1 MRCGKPTMVFAAG
14 LLWAFGLT
22 GDAFS
27 GMGGFNID
35 LAVRQVTVTPVRA
48 YVGDK
53 VRVEVLIE
61 NRGEGSATTNAEI
74 YANGKLAGRQLFT
87 WGWSPGERFYRLT
100 FEWDTRGTPPG
111 EYKLLG
117 AANLREDT
125 SPSDNR
131 LEVQQPVVLAPS
143 GGTFPGGAT
152 AGGSAT
158 ETDPRFKQK

>member
-1 MRCGKPTMVFAAG
+1 MVLAAG

-117 AANLREDT
+117 AAYLKRGHLAI
-125 SPSDNR
+125 R
-131 LEVQQPVVLAPS
+131 QPARSTTAGVLVPS

-152 AGGSAT
+152 TGGSAT